1 MRDLAGRRAQ
11 DAVARL
17 RTTAGRRRAFYHLT
31 LPQIRQGALALAG
44 HTGWGLHEIMTLR
57 VSKFI
62 WWIQGLPVHG
72 Q

>member
-1 MRDLAGRRAQ
+1 MPDCRPAWR
-11 DAVARL
+11 
-17 RTTAGRRRAFYHLT
+17 FYHLT

-44 HTGWGLHEIMTLR
+44 HTGWGLREIMTLR